1 MDLTTERLVLHPIT
15 PAEAVRIVARQPDE
29 HDHWHPEY
37 PLIDELDVLRGP
49 G

>member
-1 MDLTTERLVLHPIT
+1 VIWSCSSGWRATIRT
-15 PAEAVRIVARQPDE
+15 
-29 HDHWHPEY
+29 HWHPEY